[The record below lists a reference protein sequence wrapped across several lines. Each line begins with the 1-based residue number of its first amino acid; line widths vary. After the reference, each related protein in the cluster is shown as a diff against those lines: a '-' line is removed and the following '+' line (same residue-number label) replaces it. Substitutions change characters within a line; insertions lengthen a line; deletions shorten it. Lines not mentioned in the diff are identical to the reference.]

1 MVKCK
6 GLQIP
11 KTVSSNLTRYS
22 KIRKCGRAVYGS
34 GLENQRIERYRE
46 FESHRFRQIAS
57 LTQLVEC
64 FAYTEDVGGSSP
76 SGCTTN
82 VVSSVNSLGGLIN
95 ISLRVNLR
103 VIVE

>member
-1 MVKCK
+1 MTTCACYVLTVLVK
-6 GLQIP
+6 
-11 KTVSSNLTRYS
+11 N

-34 GLENQRIERYRE
+34 GLENPRVERHRE

-76 SGCTTN
+76 SGCTIN
-82 VVSSVNSLGGLIN
+82 VVSSLNSLGGLI
-95 ISLRVNLR
+95 SMVLRVNLR
-103 VIVE
+103 VVVE